1 MTSPRIF
8 FNLSLTVT
16 DLVSPASFPTE
27 IGDRKESK
35 GPDSPIGRF
44 SSKPKPVSASD
55 ESALVQRARRG
66 DDEAFASLAGLYRG
80 RIATMAGRFA
90 RGAHEIDDLVQ
101 EIFIRV
107 WKGLDRF
114 REDAPFE
121 HWIMR
126 VAVRACYDFLRRHRR
141 RRESEV
147 LVDEMPPISDA
158 MGPDSGDG
166 ERQRREAWEIVQV
179 LLENLGEK
187 DRLAVT
193 LIDLEQKSVKEAA
206 ALTGWSE
213 SNVKV
218 RAFRARQRMKELY
231 RERFSTYDSK
241 PT

>member
-1 MTSPRIF
+1 MP
-8 FNLSLTVT
+8 
-16 DLVSPASFPTE
+16 
-27 IGDRKESK
+27 
-35 GPDSPIGRF
+35 
-44 SSKPKPVSASD
+44 ASD
-55 ESALVQRARRG
+55 ESDLVQRARRG
-66 DDEAFASLAGLYRG
+66 DDDAFASLATLYRG
-80 RIATMAGRFA
+80 RIATMAARFA
-90 RGAHEIDDLVQ
+90 RGSHEIDDLVQ

-147 LVDEMPPISDA
+147 LVDEMPAPSAAGLPAD
-158 MGPDSGDG
+158 PG
-166 ERQRREAWEIVQV
+166 EHRSREAWEIVRA
-179 LLENLGEK
+179 LLDALGEK

-193 LIDLEQKSVKEAA
+193 LIDLEQKSVREAA

-218 RAFRARQRMKELY
+218 RAFRARQRMKEIY
-231 RERFSTYDSK
+231 RQRFSGI
-241 PT
+241 